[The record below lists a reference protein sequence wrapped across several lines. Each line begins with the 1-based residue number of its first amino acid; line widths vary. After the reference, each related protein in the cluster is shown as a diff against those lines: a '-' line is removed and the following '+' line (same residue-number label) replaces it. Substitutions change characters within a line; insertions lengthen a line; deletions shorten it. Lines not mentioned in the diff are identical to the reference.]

1 MWFWANSEML
11 DLSKQ
16 LKPMTYT
23 IQIPLQ
29 TTIELE
35 ICGGQVMSYSEIV
48 SQITEVDLKE
58 ASLHLPI
65 EDINSSFINAV
76 AQDALKIEALTA

>member
-1 MWFWANSEML
+1 ML
-11 DLSKQ
+11 DLSNNTPQ
-16 LKPMTYT
+16 MTYT

-35 ICGGQVMSYSEIV
+35 VIGGQVMSYSDILA
-48 SQITEVDLKE
+48 QITEVDLKE

-76 AQDALKIEALTA
+76 AQDALKIEAFAS

>member
-1 MWFWANSEML
+1 MWLWTNSEML
-11 DLSKQ
+11 DLSNNTPQ
-16 LKPMTYT
+16 MTYT

-35 ICGGQVMSYSEIV
+35 VIGGQVMSYSDILA
-48 SQITEVDLKE
+48 QITEVDLKE

-65 EDINSSFINAV
+65 EGFQWIHRKSEDSLLI
-76 AQDALKIEALTA
+76 